1 MEGLRVYLMP
11 DGREEGQGGPLG
23 GPSLLTAEGAIFLTT
38 YRIIFKGEPYE
49 IMPSVDT
56 ITMLSSLQLTESSL
70 KVQLLSYTTPKSVS
84 GISSALYIDIDFA
97 CTSDSSPWIQYEGA
111 HLIRVNVREI
121 SVFNKR

>member
-56 ITMLSSLQLTESSL
+56 MLSSLQLTESSL
-70 KVQLLSYTTPKSVS
+70 KVRLMLSVYATPKSVS